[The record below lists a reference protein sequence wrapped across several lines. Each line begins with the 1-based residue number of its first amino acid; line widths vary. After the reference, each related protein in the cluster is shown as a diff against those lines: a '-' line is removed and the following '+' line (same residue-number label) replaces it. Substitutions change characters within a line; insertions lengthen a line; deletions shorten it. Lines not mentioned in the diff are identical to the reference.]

1 MKALFTALLI
11 AAAPVFAESD
21 TPASATPPEPYP
33 LQTCLV
39 SGEHLGGMG
48 TPINYVYKRE
58 GKPDQLIRLCCRHCL
73 SVFLGNPE
81 KYLAKLEA
89 AKRPTA
95 PAPGDEKQPEGHAH

>member
-21 TPASATPPEPYP
+21 APASATPTEPYP

-73 SVFLGNPE
+73 SVFLGNRE

-89 AKRPTA
+89 AKRPAEPA
-95 PAPGDEKQPEGHAH
+95 PADAKQPEGHAH